1 LPRIFEP
8 YFTTK
13 KGSHGLGLATV
24 YSIVTKH
31 GGHIQAT
38 STPGRG
44 TTFTLWLP
52 ATESA
57 AEPPVS
63 EPPPPLPVAAGR
75 PRVLI
80 MDDEESIR
88 TISATVLRRMG
99 VDATVTADGD
109 HALREFVAARAADRP
124 FSLVILDL
132 TIPGGMG
139 GQQTIEAI
147 RKMDPLVPAIV
158 SSGYSSDPVMANYRD
173 YGFQAV
179 VAKPFDVTTLIQVVR
194 RFIPEKT
201 GA

>member
-1 LPRIFEP
+1 
-8 YFTTK
+8 
-13 KGSHGLGLATV
+13 
-24 YSIVTKH
+24 
-31 GGHIQAT
+31 
-38 STPGRG
+38 
-44 TTFTLWLP
+44 
-52 ATESA
+52 
-57 AEPPVS
+57 
-63 EPPPPLPVAAGR
+63 
-75 PRVLI
+75 
-80 MDDEESIR
+80 
-88 TISATVLRRMG
+88 VLRRLG